1 MLLKYL
7 RVFASVNLLTHDSI
21 SPRSSLTVQ
30 RNGNF
35 KFSRLESKELCEKA
49 IKALNGKPVTQG
61 GEPLIVKFAEAPNPN
76 KKRPLVYFAP
86 AWAGAG
92 MEENGQIP
100 AMSFVQPM
108 FSDVSLQQNGA
119 SAIPT
124 PGPRPL
130 LIHPC
135 EYKFMYYFVC
145 V

>member
-1 MLLKYL
+1 M
-7 RVFASVNLLTHDSI
+7 
-21 SPRSSLTVQ
+21 
-30 RNGNF
+30 
-35 KFSRLESKELCEKA
+35 
-49 IKALNGKPVTQG
+49 
-61 GEPLIVKFAEAPNPN
+61 KFAEAPNPN

-86 AWAGAG
+86 AWAAAGAG

-130 LIHPC
+130 LIHHPC
-135 EYKFMYYFVC
+135 KCMIFCTYMHSYNTCFEVFSSNLALWSDLTIFQ
-145 V
+145 